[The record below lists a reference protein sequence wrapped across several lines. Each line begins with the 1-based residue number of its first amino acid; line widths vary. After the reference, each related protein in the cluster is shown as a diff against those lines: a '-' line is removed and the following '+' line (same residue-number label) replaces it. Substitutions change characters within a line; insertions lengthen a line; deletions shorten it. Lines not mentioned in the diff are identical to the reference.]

1 MSRKEA
7 KRGDQ
12 ERLLDAALEFLRT
25 APEEEF
31 NRLLQDGADDPIELQ
46 AKALG
51 AIDAALSRHER
62 SKSHLESP
70 ETASEISDPMAAL
83 TVGQLREAAVSL
95 GVRRQV
101 LAAFREHRVI
111 VDSVPRRFL
120 IRLASIAKTTAEELT
135 EALRAPRV
143 LSAARSFKAE
153 AAPSNGGQVTFDQ
166 LLKEAGHSE
175 AERTLLMS
183 EVE

>member
-1 MSRKEA
+1 MSHKDA

-12 ERLLDAALEFLRT
+12 ERLLDAALEFIKA

-31 NRLLQDGADDPIELQ
+31 NRLLQDSEDDPIELQ

-51 AIDAALSRHER
+51 AIDAALRRLEK
-62 SKSHLESP
+62 SKSP
-70 ETASEISDPMAAL
+70 QAAASANADPISAL
-83 TVGQLREAAVSL
+83 TVAQLREAAVSL

-120 IRLASIAKTTAEELT
+120 IRLAAIARITIEDLT
-135 EALRAPRV
+135 DALRAPGA
-143 LSAARSFKAE
+143 LSTARSFKAE
-153 AAPSNGGQVTFDQ
+153 AAPHADGQITFDHI
-166 LLKEAGHSE
+166 LKDAGHSE
-175 AERTLLMS
+175 AERTELMS
-183 EVE
+183 EDD